1 MPTESISTLR
11 LWTMLVVSLGAT
23 LCANVFING
32 VAFLIPML
40 HARHGTSLAEGGLLA
55 SLPSFGMVVTLLA
68 WGYLLDRVG
77 ERIVLSL
84 GLILTAGAGF
94 VAASAHSFLVVGTFL
109 VLGGMAA
116 ASSVTACGRLV
127 TGWFPLH

>member
-1 MPTESISTLR
+1 MPTQSISTLR
-11 LWTMLVVSLGAT
+11 RWTMLVVSLGAT

-55 SLPSFGMVVTLLA
+55 SLPSFGMVITLFG

-84 GLILTAGAGF
+84 GLALTAAAGF
-94 VAASAHSFLVVGTFL
+94 AASSTQSMLEMATFL

-116 ASSVTACGRLV
+116 ASR
-127 TGWFPLH
+127 